1 MSAGAPSGAS
11 AASGGGY
18 LDALAVGEFRALFTA
33 YTVSMLGDIVAAVA
47 LTVLVFERTGS
58 PFLAGV
64 TFTLAF
70 VPYLFGGALLSSLVD
85 RVPPRRLMISC
96 DLLSAAIVALMA
108 LSSVP
113 IPVLLALLFVL
124 GLVSPVAAG
133 MRNTLLV
140 VVLPPSAFIAGR
152 SLFRIVAQSAQ
163 VVGNGAGGLLI
174 ALSSPRGA
182 LLLDCASFAGSA
194 LVVRFATRARAPLGG
209 EVDPALRT
217 NVLRDSLAGMRAVL
231 ANRRVRRVLLLGWL
245 VPTCAVA
252 PESLAAPYVADLG
265 LGQGAAGW
273 WLAAI
278 PAGTIVGELIAI
290 WFVPPAWRTRLIA
303 LLAATSFVPLLAFAG
318 QPGLVYAL
326 PLLVASGLT
335 SAWILGLDA
344 LILEVTPE
352 HLLGRVFSVNTAGLI
367 SLQGLGF
374 AAAGALAEFVSP
386 HVTIVVAAVT
396 GLALVAWLAP
406 GIHRP
411 AGEGPDGAS
420 SHAALL

>member
-1 MSAGAPSGAS
+1 
-11 AASGGGY
+11 
-18 LDALAVGEFRALFTA
+18 
-33 YTVSMLGDIVAAVA
+33 MLGDIVAAVA
-47 LTVLVFERTGS
+47 LTVLVFQRTAS

-96 DLLSAAIVALMA
+96 DLLSAGIVALMA

-140 VVLPPSAFIAGR
+140 VVLPADAFIAGR

-182 LLLDCASFAGSA
+182 LLIDCASFAGSA
-194 LVVRFATRARAPLGG
+194 LVVRLGTRARAPLGG
-209 EVDPALRT
+209 EVDPGQRS
-217 NVLRDSLAGMRAVL
+217 NVLKDSLAGMSAVL

-265 LGQGAAGW
+265 LSQGAAGW

-278 PAGTIVGELIAI
+278 PAGTIAGELIAI
-290 WFVPPAWRTRLIA
+290 WFVPPAWRVRLIA
-303 LLAATSFVPLLAFAG
+303 LLAATSFVPLLGFAG

-374 AAAGALAEFVSP
+374 AAAGALAEVVSP
-386 HVTIVVAAVT
+386 HVAIVIAAVT
-396 GLALVAWLAP
+396 GLALVGLLAP

-411 AGEGPDGAS
+411 PRPGSGGAITPS
-420 SHAALL
+420 ALL

>member
-1 MSAGAPSGAS
+1 MSTGPPPADAS
-11 AASGGGY
+11 SGGY
-18 LDALAVGEFRALFTA
+18 LDALAVGEFRALFAA
-33 YTVSMLGDIVAAVA
+33 YTVSLLGDIVAAVA
-47 LTVLVFERTGS
+47 LTVLVFQRTAS

-85 RVPPRRLMISC
+85 RVSPRRLMITC

-108 LSSVP
+108 VSSVP

-124 GLVSPVAAG
+124 GLISPVAAG
-133 MRNTLLV
+133 MRNALLV
-140 VVLPPSAFIAGR
+140 VVLPANVFIAGR

-182 LLLDCASFAGSA
+182 LLIDCASFAGSA
-194 LVVRFATRARAPLGG
+194 LVVRLGTRSRPPLGG
-209 EVDPALRT
+209 EVDPAQRT
-217 NVLRDSLAGMRAVL
+217 NVLADSLAGMSAVL
-231 ANRRVRRVLLLGWL
+231 ANPRVRRVLLLGWL

-252 PESLAAPYVADLG
+252 PEALAAPYVADLG
-265 LGQGAAGW
+265 LQAAAAGW

-278 PAGTIVGELIAI
+278 PAGTIAGELIAI
-290 WFVPPAWRTRLIA
+290 WFVPPAWRVRLIGV
-303 LLAATSFVPLLAFAG
+303 LAAASFVPLLLFAV
-318 QPGLVYAL
+318 QPALAVAL
-326 PLLVASGLT
+326 PLLIVSGLT

-374 AAAGALAEFVSP
+374 ALAGALAEIFSP
-386 HVTIVVAAVT
+386 HVTIVIAAVA
-396 GLALVAWLAP
+396 GLALVGLLAP

-411 AGEGPDGAS
+411 PRPGSGGSISAS
-420 SHAALL
+420 ALL

>member
-1 MSAGAPSGAS
+1 MSSPTAADAS
-11 AASGGGY
+11 SGGY
-18 LDALAVGEFRALFTA
+18 LDAFAVGEFRALFAA

-47 LTVLVFERTGS
+47 LTVLVFQRTAS

-96 DLLSAAIVALMA
+96 DLLSAAVVALMA

-113 IPVLLALLFVL
+113 IPALLALLFAL

-133 MRNTLLV
+133 MRNALLV
-140 VVLPPSAFIAGR
+140 VVLPANTFIAGR

-182 LLLDCASFAGSA
+182 LLIDCASFAGSA
-194 LVVRFATRARAPLGG
+194 LVVRLGTRSRAPLGG
-209 EVDPALRT
+209 EIDPAQRA
-217 NVLRDSLAGMRAVL
+217 NVLKDSLSGMSAVL
-231 ANRRVRRVLLLGWL
+231 GNPKVRRVLLLGWL

-252 PESLAAPYVADLG
+252 PEALAAPYVSDLG
-265 LGQGAAGW
+265 LGAGAAGW

-278 PAGTIVGELIAI
+278 PAGTIAGELIAI
-290 WFVPPAWRTRLIA
+290 WFVPPAWRMRLITV
-303 LLAATSFVPLLAFAG
+303 LAAATFVPLLAFAW
-318 QPGLVYAL
+318 QPGLAVAL

-374 AAAGALAEFVSP
+374 AAAGALAEVVP
-386 HVTIVVAAVT
+386 PYVAIVIAAIT
-396 GLALVAWLAP
+396 GLVLVGLLAP
-406 GIHRP
+406 GLHRP
-411 AGEGPDGAS
+411 ARPGSGRPISAS
-420 SHAALL
+420 ALL